1 MKRSGSGWK
10 SWLMGCGVLAL
21 LGAGC
26 SGVEEEPV
34 ASMGAA
40 SASLEPGAPST
51 LTIGGQAFTLTW
63 DDDFGGALGGGQAPS
78 FLNTANWGKENLGV
92 NYEQQA
98 YTNREC
104 PDHPNNWNYCV
115 QNGE

>member
-10 SWLMGCGVLAL
+10 RWLVGCGVLAL

-26 SGVEEEPV
+26 SGVEEETA
-34 ASMGAA
+34 ASPGEA

-63 DDDFGGALGGGQAPS
+63 DDDFGGALGKAGASRSRTCGPAAPTS
-78 FLNTANWGKENLGV
+78 
-92 NYEQQA
+92 
-98 YTNREC
+98 R
-104 PDHPNNWNYCV
+104 
-115 QNGE
+115 